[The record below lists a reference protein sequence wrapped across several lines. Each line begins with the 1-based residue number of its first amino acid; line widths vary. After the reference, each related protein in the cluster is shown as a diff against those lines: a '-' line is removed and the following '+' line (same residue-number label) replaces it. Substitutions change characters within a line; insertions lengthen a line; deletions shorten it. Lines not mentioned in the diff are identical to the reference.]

1 MEGSCQGV
9 LAALV
14 VVAGLAGFGSSYQ
27 IIEGPKNATVLVGQ
41 EARFN
46 CTVSGGWRLIMWAL
60 KGTVVLSVTPMGV
73 IITNNHFTSENYTEG
88 DNFTSEMIIH
98 DVQLSD
104 AGHIKC
110 SIQNSGHEGSAFLS
124 VQVVGELLVHTDSL
138 VVIEDEPCN
147 VTCRAVGWNPL
158 PELSWELCVPVS
170 NSSFY
175 SVLEPGDPPS
185 LLSILTLTPTG
196 SGNLTCV
203 AKMKG
208 LQARHSFMIS
218 LTVAPPPSGTSLP
231 TWALALLVV
240 SFLLLFILIIVL
252 IVIFYFCVSRREK
265 TESSSLRKAADVET
279 NQETFEP
286 KLKGGNENYGYNAE
300 SASSPAKSSGPS
312 LPVQQSSRQQSS
324 RQQSSRQPQQVTK
337 QATKQVTKQ
346 ATKPEPKL
354 HQQAPTSR
362 PHTVSPR
369 VTRNVT
375 LV

>member
-218 LTVAPPPSGTSLP
+218 LTVAPPPS
-231 TWALALLVV
+231 
-240 SFLLLFILIIVL
+240 
-252 IVIFYFCVSRREK
+252 
-265 TESSSLRKAADVET
+265 ESSSLRKAADVET

>member
-9 LAALV
+9 LAVLV
-14 VVAGLAGFGSSYQ
+14 VVAGLAAFGSSYQ

-46 CTVSGGWRLIMWAL
+46 CTVSRGWSLIMWAL
-60 KGTVVLSVTPMGV
+60 NGTVVLSVTPMGV
-73 IITNNHFTSENYTEG
+73 IITSSHFTSENYTEG
-88 DNFTSEMIIH
+88 DDFTSEMIIH

-110 SIQNSGHEGSAFLS
+110 SLQNSGREGSAFLS
-124 VQVVGELLVHTDSL
+124 VQVVGELLVRTDSL

-158 PELSWELCVPVS
+158 PELSWEIGVPVS
-170 NSSFY
+170 DSSFH
-175 SVLEPGDPPS
+175 SVLEPDDPPS
-185 LLSILTLTPTG
+185 VLSILALTPRG

-208 LQARHSFMIS
+208 LQARDSRTIN
-218 LTVAPPPSGTSLP
+218 LTVAPPHS
-231 TWALALLVV
+231 
-240 SFLLLFILIIVL
+240 
-252 IVIFYFCVSRREK
+252 
-265 TESSSLRKAADVET
+265 ESSSLRKSADVET

-286 KLKGGNENYGYNAE
+286 KLKGGNENYGYSAE
-300 SASSPAKSSGPS
+300 SASPPAKSSGSS
-312 LPVQQSSRQQSS
+312 LPT
-324 RQQSSRQPQQVTK
+324 QQSSRQPQQVTQQLMQQVTQQVMQ
-337 QATKQVTKQ
+337 QATKQE
-346 ATKPEPKL
+346 PEL

-362 PHTVSPR
+362 PHVSFYTVGPR
-369 VTRNVT
+369 MTRNVT